1 MAAVKSRTARV
12 SDGKKRPVTKRVD
25 PSIKKGRKKPAA
37 KKAAPARKR
46 GATAAKKPAAT
57 NKTAE
62 RIVRL
67 RDKQGKAWA
76 EIIETV
82 DLSGSQ
88 VRRLY
93 RAAGGKGRRS

>member
-1 MAAVKSRTARV
+1 MPAVKSRSR
-12 SDGKKRPVTKRVD
+12 
-25 PSIKKGRKKPAA
+25 KPAA
-37 KKAAPARKR
+37 KKSAVKKPAPRKR
-46 GATAAKKPAAT
+46 GAAKKPAAKKPAAT